1 MCQDLSQVNQEEPA
15 MGKTVRL
22 SIEEIERLA
31 NVYLR
36 ANGCDEANAAAVS
49 RTLAAAER
57 DGAASHGLFRLD
69 GYIASLKSGK
79 VNGKADPTVRT
90 IAPGVLRVD
99 GDAGFAPLA
108 LERSREPLI
117 DLTRRQGVALCGLVN
132 IHHFAALWMEVEP
145 LAAAGLCA
153 MAMTAYKPSVAPA
166 GAAKPFFGTNPVAF
180 GWPRRNGPPMV
191 FDQASAAMA
200 RGEVMLAARDGK
212 TLPPGVGLDRNGAAT
227 IDPKAILD
235 GGVLL
240 PFGGYKGSAIA
251 MMVELLASALIG
263 ERFSYEAGGAD
274 NNDGGPPRGGEFL
287 LAIDPARCGDADG
300 WLAHSE
306 QFFERMTAIDGVRL
320 PGDRRYARRGSADGA
335 DVPEEILAKLRS
347 AAP

>member
-1 MCQDLSQVNQEEPA
+1 MAE
-15 MGKTVRL
+15 TVRL
-22 SIEEIERLA
+22 PIAEIERLTA
-31 NVYLR
+31 SYLR
-36 ANGCDEANAAAVS
+36 ACGCDKANAAALA

-69 GYIASLKSGK
+69 GYVASLKSGK
-79 VNGKADPTVRT
+79 VNGKAVPRIET
-90 IAPGVLRVD
+90 IAPGVIRVD
-99 GDAGFAPLA
+99 GDGGFAPLA
-108 LERSREPLI
+108 LEKARQPLI
-117 DLTRRQGVALCGLVN
+117 DLARQQGVAACGLVN

-153 MAMTAYKPSVAPA
+153 IAMTAYKPAVAPA
-166 GAAKPFFGTNPVAF
+166 GAAKAFFGTNPIAF
-180 GWPRRNGPPMV
+180 GWPRKKGPPMV
-191 FDQASAAMA
+191 FDQATAAMA
-200 RGEVMLAARDGK
+200 RGEVMLAARDGR

-227 IDPKAILD
+227 TDPKAILD

-263 ERFSYEAGGAD
+263 ERFSYEAGEAD
-274 NNDGGPPRGGEFL
+274 NNDGGPPRGGEFI

-306 QFFERMTAIDGVRL
+306 AFFERITAIEGVRL
-320 PGDRRYARRGSADGA
+320 PGDRRYSNRSRGETAEIAADLVARLRAGGA
-335 DVPEEILAKLRS
+335 SSPS
-347 AAP
+347 G